1 MDHAASPD
9 GNITAKLVVPN
20 ATAGLII
27 GKAGATIK
35 QIMETSGCHIQISQ
49 KDDQN
54 PGINERIVTVV
65 GGLEA
70 IAKAVAE
77 VVSKMTDDPSSGTYS
92 NLSTNYG
99 AR

>member
-1 MDHAASPD
+1 MYYGHNTS
-9 GNITAKLVVPN
+9 III
-20 ATAGLII
+20 AT
-27 GKAGATIK
+27 
-35 QIMETSGCHIQISQ
+35 TSGADPRIS
-49 KDDQN
+49 N